1 MGRWGPLQW
10 QTALTSV
17 LGSSFVAIVGCAS
30 LNFWSATPYTPVAIE
45 RFHDV
50 EGRWEGTVKAV
61 QGYETSWVT
70 ADVTSHES
78 FATYTFAATG
88 RRTPLLGAGRLQLL
102 DGRLLTEGEGRTLT
116 FSLAEQNGIRVLLVT
131 GTGKDGLSYHAELK
145 RAKE

>member
-1 MGRWGPLQW
+1 MGPWGPPLW
-10 QTALTSV
+10 QTAIRCV
-17 LGSSFVAIVGCAS
+17 LGSCLVAIVGCAS
-30 LNFWSATPYTPVAIE
+30 LNFWSATPYSPVAIE
-45 RFHDV
+45 RFNDV

-70 ADVTSHES
+70 AVVTNHES
-78 FATYTFAATG
+78 FATYAFAATG
-88 RRTPLLGAGRLQLL
+88 RKAPSLGAGRLQLL